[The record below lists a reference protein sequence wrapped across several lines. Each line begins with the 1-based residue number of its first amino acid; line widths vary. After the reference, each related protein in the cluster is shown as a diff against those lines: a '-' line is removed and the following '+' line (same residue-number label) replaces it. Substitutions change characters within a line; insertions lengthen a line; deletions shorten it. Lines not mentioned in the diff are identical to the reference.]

1 MLSDMFFFILT
12 YSLSYTHSITII
24 TEYQY
29 DYFWFLS
36 HISMHMHAEQDIV
49 MANVRPSVPLSVTL
63 WYCVETYAHI
73 VKLFPRPVGA

>member
-1 MLSDMFFFILT
+1 
-12 YSLSYTHSITII
+12 
-24 TEYQY
+24 
-29 DYFWFLS
+29 
-36 HISMHMHAEQDIV
+36 MHMHAEHDIV